1 MREVGRVQ
9 RVSPGPAIEL
19 SAPTKTFVLICFL
32 RCSYGAMVLVC
43 VWDSIALGGLL
54 PPALHLQLYAMN
66 TAGTLCTVKLS
77 SGAPEL
83 NMSYYGMAILSFIL
97 VVFLYLVGFSEFR

>member
-1 MREVGRVQ
+1 
-9 RVSPGPAIEL
+9 
-19 SAPTKTFVLICFL
+19 
-32 RCSYGAMVLVC
+32 MVLVC

-77 SGAPEL
+77 SGAPHVL
-83 NMSYYGMAILSFIL
+83 R
-97 VVFLYLVGFSEFR
+97 GFSSLIYHTMEWLFYHLF

>member
-9 RVSPGPAIEL
+9 RVSPGPIEL
-19 SAPTKTFVLICFL
+19 SAPTRTLVLICFL

-66 TAGTLCTVKLS
+66 TAGTLCTVKPS
-77 SGAPEL
+77 SYAARSFQL
-83 NMSYYGMAILSFIL
+83 NMSYYGCFIIYSSGLSL
-97 VVFLYLVGFSEFR
+97 